1 VVIYQSQQQGG
12 NTVQD
17 MEGIE
22 RDVRTLL
29 HGGWE
34 QCVDEAMFDTLA
46 RRLFTY
52 QFAANVPYQKFC
64 QRRGH
69 TPDTVQHWQD
79 IPAVPIGAF
88 KELTLSCIPAAAAA
102 AVWMSSGTT
111 DPQRRSQHYLAH
123 LDIYNASMLPNFAAH
138 LLPDAARLPML
149 VLNPPRTM
157 LPNSSLAHYLHLVLE
172 TFGTAGSD
180 FFLEGQGLAL
190 DRFIRTL
197 RHMERR
203 GQPVCLLGASFA
215 FVHAL
220 DACAE
225 RGETFRL
232 PPGSRIMDTGGFK
245 GRSREM
251 SRHTLYGLFTQYFGV
266 PATHCVNMY
275 GMSEFS
281 SQFLDN
287 TLRLAHRGQPAA
299 LAKENPPWTRTRV
312 VDPETLQPVAR
323 GARGLLLHYDLA
335 NCNSV
340 VAILT
345 EDIGCEVDGGFWL
358 EGRAQ
363 GSEARGCSLAI
374 DEMLL
379 AAQR

>member
-1 VVIYQSQQQGG
+1 
-12 NTVQD
+12 VQD
-17 MEGIE
+17 VAAIE
-22 RDVRTLL
+22 QEVRALL
-29 HGGWE
+29 QGGWE
-34 QCVDEAMFDTLA
+34 QCVDEARFDSLA
-46 RRLFTY
+46 RRLFAY

-88 KELTLSCIPAAAAA
+88 KELTLSCMPAAAAA

-111 DPQRRSQHYLAH
+111 NPQRRSKHYLAH

-138 LLPDAARLPML
+138 LLPDGVRLPML

-180 FFLEGQGLAL
+180 FFLGEQGLAL
-190 DRFIRTL
+190 DRFVQVL
-197 RHMERR
+197 RQMERS
-203 GQPVCLLGASFA
+203 GQPVCLLGTSFG

-220 DACAE
+220 DAFAE
-225 RGETFRL
+225 RGEIFRL

-251 SRHTLYGLFTQYFGV
+251 SRQALYGLFAQYFGV
-266 PATHCVNMY
+266 PETHCVNMY

-287 TLRLAHRGQPAA
+287 TLRLAHHGQQAP
-299 LAKENPPWTRTRV
+299 LAKESPPWTRTRV

-345 EDIGCEVDGGFWL
+345 EDIGREVDGGFWL

-363 GSEARGCSLAI
+363 GSEARGCSVAI